1 MNEKELIL
9 EAMNK
14 AGVPLNAGK
23 IAELTV
29 LCHLRVSC
37 SAGLGL

>member
-23 IAELTV
+23 IAIAAYV
-29 LCHLRVSC
+29 LIRRTE
-37 SAGLGL
+37 